1 MQNLNVL
8 KNIESSDQKGL
19 KEIKLT
25 LKSKAYQLNLSSLEI
40 LSKIRNSFYGFES
53 QRLQLGTDEV
63 KLWIRYDNRD
73 RNSIYDLENMR
84 IIHFDNSYR
93 LGDLVNLNVERDLIS
108 IDHLNGKR
116 SVQIDADLLNP
127 KIDNPISITGNIEEF
142 IFLRLNLFIP
152 QLNTLLKVK
161 LDHKKKRVVQLK
173 NQVLSY

>member
-1 MQNLNVL
+1 MRNLNVL

-40 LSKIRNSFYGFES
+40 LSKIRSSFYGFES

-93 LGDLVNLNVERDLIS
+93 LGDLVNLN
-108 IDHLNGKR
+108 
-116 SVQIDADLLNP
+116 
-127 KIDNPISITGNIEEF
+127 IEE
-142 IFLRLNLFIP
+142 I
-152 QLNTLLKVK
+152 
-161 LDHKKKRVVQLK
+161 
-173 NQVLSY
+173 